1 MRAYTECMEL
11 GTIHFIGGGNMAS
24 ASIGGLVHAGHRAS
38 AIRVVDP
45 QAQQRARLAAR

>member
-24 ASIGGLVHAGHRAS
+24 AIIGGLVHAGHRAS